1 MATKP
6 KRNSANPKKAQL
18 GGLLGGILGGGSKK
32 TGGNVPKNC
41 NGGKSKKRK

>member
-18 GGLLGGILGGGSKK
+18 GGLLGGILGGNKK
-32 TGGNVPKNC
+32 TGGSVPKSRC
-41 NGGKSKKRK
+41 GGKTKKK